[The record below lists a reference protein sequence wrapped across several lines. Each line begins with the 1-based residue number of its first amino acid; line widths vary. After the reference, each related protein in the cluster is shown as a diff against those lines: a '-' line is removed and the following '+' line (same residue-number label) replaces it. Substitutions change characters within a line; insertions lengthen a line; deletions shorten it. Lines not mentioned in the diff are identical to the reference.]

1 MIYWKLF
8 IERIKFSFLRDYYY
22 LFIFYFSKISN
33 NLIKK
38 RFLWNIKFKKV
49 EKKEPKGK
57 TLLFFPSMSM
67 GKSSF
72 LDIGIRSF
80 IESSKK
86 ENIEIDLLQ
95 CFGGLDLCHLGGS
108 PFSAKTAMPCKS
120 CKLINSEIYSDLN
133 IIKFPEIQINRK
145 DSLDSLTL
153 NELMSFKYKNIEIG
167 NLLTSTIIWIRRT
180 SIIDD
185 SFKPYFIK
193 GIDSS
198 MKLINFLES
207 FDLESYDSVLVFNGL
222 SYPESILYK
231 ICKNKKIK
239 VATFE
244 GGLDES
250 SAYSIEYNYGYTPQ
264 HFFNFRDIRKN
275 NSGEKRTK
283 KNFPTAKLDNLNLYK
298 NIEDKKIISIFGN
311 VSWDT
316 SQFISNDLYK
326 NMFQWLESLI
336 PIIHKHKEYYF
347 IFRPHPGESR
357 KVKNTWYGL
366 ENWYS
371 EYLEKTPN
379 TLCIGRDEVFDS
391 YDLIYRSSLVLVYN
405 STIGIEAVSRGRKT
419 LTAAKSHYSNI
430 GFIKNL
436 KNTESYL
443 LEIEK
448 ILMQKDFSVN
458 KEDIQLANK
467 YLHALRNN
475 VSYNLDNFVQ
485 SDKNQKISVK
495 NIELLGEDLEIR
507 NLVNSLQKEVSL
519 ERFFNKP

>member
-1 MIYWKLF
+1 M
-8 IERIKFSFLRDYYY
+8 
-22 LFIFYFSKISN
+22 SN

-38 RFLWNIKFKKV
+38 RSLWNIKFKKV
-49 EKKEPKGK
+49 DKKEPKGK

-95 CFGGLDLCHLGGS
+95 CFGGLNLCHLGGS

-120 CKLINSEIYSDLN
+120 CKLINSQIYSDLN
-133 IIKFPEIQINRK
+133 IIKFPEIHINSK
-145 DSLDSLTL
+145 DSLTSLTL
-153 NELMSFKYKNIEIG
+153 NELMSFEYKNIKIG
-167 NLLTSTIIWIRRT
+167 KLLTSTIIWIKRT
-180 SIIDD
+180 SIIDQ
-185 SFKPYFIK
+185 SFKPYFIR

-222 SYPESILYK
+222 SYPESILYE

-244 GGLDES
+244 GGLDEN

-275 NSGEKRTK
+275 NPEEKIINRD
-283 KNFPTAKLDNLNLYK
+283 FPNSKLDNLNLFK

-316 SQFISNDLYK
+316 SQFISNDLYI

-336 PIIHKHKEYYF
+336 PLIHKHKEYYF
-347 IFRPHPGESR
+347 IFRPHPGETR
-357 KVKNTWYGL
+357 KIKNTWYGL
-366 ENWYS
+366 ENWYA
-371 EYLEKTPN
+371 EYLKKTSN
-379 TLCIGRDEVFDS
+379 TLCIGRDEIFDS
-391 YDLIYRSSLVLVYN
+391 YNLIDRSSLVLVYN

-436 KNTESYL
+436 KNTEYYL
-443 LEIEK
+443 LEIER
-448 ILMQKDFSVN
+448 ILKQKDFSVN
-458 KEDIQLANK
+458 KEQIQLANE
-467 YLHALRNN
+467 YLHTLRNN

-485 SDKNQKISVK
+485 SDKKQKISVK
-495 NIELLGEDLEIR
+495 NIDLLSEDLEIR
-507 NLVNSLQKEVSL
+507 NLVNSLQKEASL
-519 ERFFNKP
+519 ERFFNKA